1 MAQTKETSF
10 ESYYNLKTED
20 LFKEAEPYH
29 YGSGSPLKNWY
40 LPLGEDNNALTTED
54 IKIQAPET
62 NGYSEIGYIEEYRIE
77 GNKIPYIKKGTFPL
91 AGEDHLII
99 QEEEISGKGET
110 SGYTYKNTYPNC
122 TIRVYFTTNT
132 LTNIPTNKL
141 EIFNSKWESPNTSE
155 IYQSFFN
162 SMSTVTTSEPIPFEK
177 WGLTEAKRLGFILV
191 GAGGG
196 GGGASWYFNQQTKKD
211 KTQVKFAYPGSGGGG
226 GGILIG
232 ALLIDPVKI
241 KTAFNIINA
250 SSSIEHIDFIFSI
263 GKRGYRGNNYQS
275 TNKMDYGQPGA
286 AGGNTSLVA
295 IELKYGEYNADID
308 KTIYY
313 YKCKTFTDIKA
324 LGGAGGAAGNHSQP
338 VKGGLGG
345 GYQFPK
351 SNNINKNCV
360 YVAKG
365 VKGGNGSGA
374 DKESEHNDA
383 PAFKCDLYLSNTDAS
398 NTDCCFKIDHPTRAS
413 VTDLSEN
420 TDPSKFSLNNTTVA
434 GGSSYGNGAYRD
446 SSGPHVADIGGGGS
460 SGGDGFTDTDD
471 SYDLRYGGGG
481 GIILFY

>member
-10 ESYYNLKTED
+10 ESYYNLNNKD

-40 LPLGEDNNALTTED
+40 LPLGEDNDVLTTED

-91 AGEDHLII
+91 AGADHLVI
-99 QEEEISGKGET
+99 QEEEISGEGEN

-122 TIRVYFTTNT
+122 TIRVDFTTNT
-132 LTNIPTNKL
+132 L
-141 EIFNSKWESPNTSE
+141 EILNSQWNPSSNTSE
-155 IYQSFFN
+155 EYQPSFN
-162 SMSTVTTSEPIPFEK
+162 LTPLIPTSEPISFK
-177 WGLTEAKRLGFILV
+177 KLGLTEAKRLGFILV

-241 KTAFNIINA
+241 KTAFNIVNA

-263 GKRGYRGNNYQS
+263 GKRGHRGDNYQS
-275 TNKMDYGQPGA
+275 TDKMDYGQPGTD
-286 AGGNTSLVA
+286 GGATSLVA
-295 IELKYGEYNADID
+295 IELCYSSEKINSNVPYKI
-308 KTIYY
+308 KY
-313 YKCKTFTDIKA
+313 YKYKTFADIKA
-324 LGGAGGAAGNHSQP
+324 LGGTGGAAGNHSQP
-338 VKGGLGG
+338 VQGGIGG
-345 GYQFPK
+345 DCTFPT
-351 SNNINKNCV
+351 SNNIYTNCV

-374 DKESEHNDA
+374 DKESDQNNA

-420 TDPSKFSLNNTTVA
+420 TDPSKFNINNTTVA

-446 SSGPHVADIGGGGS
+446 FSGPHAADIGGGGS
-460 SGGDGFTDTDD
+460 SGGDGFTED
-471 SYDLRYGGGG
+471 SDNTYDLRYGGGG
-481 GIILFY
+481 AVILFY